1 MKRLH
6 ILSVVDIFNSV
17 FENAVLSLR
26 KRNLDIVAH
35 VILGL
40 PNRTHDDIYQTIAYL
55 NHLPIQGIKLHLMHV
70 LSDTA
75 LANIYQSGKY
85 TPLTKETYIDMVC
98 GCIARLRPDI
108 VIHRLTGDG
117 NPKTL
122 LALIMELKQT

>member
-1 MKRLH
+1 
-6 ILSVVDIFNSV
+6 
-17 FENAVLSLR
+17 
-26 KRNLDIVAH
+26 
-35 VILGL
+35 
-40 PNRTHDDIYQTIAYL
+40 
-55 NHLPIQGIKLHLMHV
+55 MHV

-122 LALIMELKQT
+122 LAPLWSLNKRDVLNTIHKELRLRQIHQGDLYQK